1 MRSNDDDYYSSSS
14 SDDDDYDSP
23 EITPEVGLSA
33 GALAALLSFQQTG
46 SCFDENDVDEDAA
59 ISKDTVCVAY
69 TANDSAVIAAT
80 LRRLQEKQLA
90 GREHK
95 SSGEEEPAV
104 VVISDL
110 QSPLEDG
117 CSLLEALQR
126 DGVVRVNQVLPPDIC
141 DQCLENINRKLASED
156 ASAEEEADENTDTTS
171 NGYGNVF
178 SRKNRY
184 DMYLRPSGVSQEAL
198 QAMLG
203 RDSQLG
209 ALFHA
214 LVPPS
219 ADTQGVF
226 HEFSSLIS
234 DPGSDR
240 QPLHPDAPYADN
252 APLWTVFCALQDV
265 EIDMGPTVFLLGSNS
280 AAIHDALT
288 NNDTSSMTGTE
299 AQYRRSVLKKGD
311 AAVMDARTLH
321 YGGANTSD
329 TRRVLL
335 YFSIRNPLH
344 GRTVDDFPKCGS
356 LWPDLEATR
365 MTNVDYY

>member
-1 MRSNDDDYYSSSS
+1 MSTDHDDYDSSSSS
-14 SDDDDYDSP
+14 SDDDSSP

-33 GALAALLSFQQTG
+33 DALAALLSFQQTG
-46 SCFDENDVDEDAA
+46 SCFDETDVDETAA

-90 GREHK
+90 GRAEQD
-95 SSGEEEPAV
+95 GDEDPAV

-110 QSPLEDG
+110 QSPLDD

-126 DGVVRVNQVLPPDIC
+126 DGVVRVNQVLPPDLC
-141 DQCLENINRKLASED
+141 DHCLESINGKLASED
-156 ASAEEEADENTDTTS
+156 EVSPEADENTDTTS

-209 ALFHA
+209 ELFNA

-226 HEFSSLIS
+226 HELSSLIS

-280 AAIHDALT
+280 AATHDALT
-288 NNDTSSMTGTE
+288 NNDTSGMTGTK
-299 AQYRRSVLKKGD
+299 AQYRQGVLKKGD
-311 AAVMDARTLH
+311 CAVMDARTLH
-321 YGGANTSD
+321 YGGANTSHV
-329 TRRVLL
+329 RRVLL
-335 YFSIRNPLH
+335 YFTIRNPLH
-344 GRTVDDFPKCGS
+344 GSSVEDFPNCGS

-365 MTNVDYY
+365 MTTVDYY

>member
-1 MRSNDDDYYSSSS
+1 MSNDDDYDSSSS
-14 SDDDDYDSP
+14 SDDDDSP

-46 SCFDENDVDEDAA
+46 SCFDEDDVDEAA
-59 ISKDTVCVAY
+59 VISKDTVCVAY

-90 GREHK
+90 GQHTPA
-95 SSGEEEPAV
+95 GEEVEDPAV

-110 QSPLEDG
+110 QSPLEDD

-126 DGVVRVNQVLPPDIC
+126 DGVVRVNQVLPPDLC
-141 DQCLENINRKLASED
+141 DQCLESINDKLASED
-156 ASAEEEADENTDTTS
+156 ESPEEAADEDSDNTS

-209 ALFHA
+209 ALFHG

-280 AAIHDALT
+280 AATHDALT
-288 NNDTSSMTGTE
+288 NNDTSGMTGTG

-335 YFSIRNPLH
+335 YFTIRNPLH
-344 GRTVDDFPKCGS
+344 GSTVDDFPKCGS